1 MGFLKLLKLNLVILK
16 KKKKKKMAATT
27 TIRRLL
33 LPALNIKKTL
43 GSTMLLPP
51 KNLSCVTSQF
61 YQFTSGTG
69 FFAKKNNP
77 LIQKV
82 VKEKKSPR
90 KSLTNHNSPTHFGE
104 PTRPKFILTKDI
116 PNYFCNPEALTL
128 DGYKFIEKAE
138 LKEVIKGFKQYN
150 KEVHYIMPDGTVSRL
165 AKYKKD
171 YEYMVSKIF
180 YMDEND

>member
-16 KKKKKKMAATT
+16 KKKKKKMSS
-27 TIRRLL
+27 IIVFRRLL
-33 LPALNIKKTL
+33 HPALNIKKTL
-43 GSTMLLPP
+43 GCTVLLPP
-51 KNLSCVTSQF
+51 KNLTSQF
-61 YQFTSGTG
+61 YQFTTGTG
-69 FFAKKNNP
+69 VLAKKSKP
-77 LIQKV
+77 LIQKAI
-82 VKEKKSPR
+82 KEKKSPR
-90 KSLTNHNSPTHFGE
+90 KYLTNRISAANFGE

-116 PNYFCNPEALTL
+116 PNYFCNPETLTL
-128 DGYKFIEKAE
+128 DGYKFIENAE
-138 LKEVIKGFKQYN
+138 LEEVIKGFKQYN